1 MNRTHKF
8 CGINEGVV
16 VANDDPEDRCRVK
29 VRIQGIHDDEVP
41 VDSLPWAECGAYP
54 YTGNDHG
61 ELRIPNLDS
70 HVFVIFRQGDPSHP
84 VWVGQPLYNTQLRN
98 TDDHARINGN
108 HREDIKLDSESNIF
122 GSRVEQIGGE
132 FNRYVNRSSTIRVEG
147 DHTIDVKGFYYT
159 SCGGYS
165 QYVTGDLYYKAAAG
179 FRASLGGSANIEL

>member
-98 TDDHARINGN
+98 TDD
-108 HREDIKLDSESNIF
+108 LDT
-122 GSRVEQIGGE
+122 SRYRLP
-132 FNRYVNRSSTIRVEG
+132 NT
-147 DHTIDVKGFYYT
+147 
-159 SCGGYS
+159 
-165 QYVTGDLYYKAAAG
+165 
-179 FRASLGGSANIEL
+179 